1 MKVAITGINGF
12 IGGSLFKELKAKYNC
27 VGMSTKPINKAVVFL
42 KDGIPEENISD
53 VDVLIHCGGIL
64 SGSYTADDYYYSNV
78 LCTRNIVSWAHK
90 NKVKH
95 VILLSSGAV
104 YGEHAECR
112 SENDS
117 VCPDSLYA
125 FSKWSAEKEIE
136 YSPILVKTV
145 LRLYFPIGNIS
156 YNHLFSRLANRALKG
171 ETIYLNCKGRPLIS
185 PISINDVVEC
195 IESIID
201 NQVYGVFN
209 LCSSEVMSIGD
220 IASII
225 ISKCGSNSNMIYSN
239 REVLNYIGDSNK
251 LSRFIGKKDFFS
263 IDDSINLMLKK
274 ALKG

>member
-12 IGGSLFKELKAKYNC
+12 IGGSLFKELKIKYNC
-27 VGMSTKPINKAVVFL
+27 VGMSTKPINRAIVFL
-42 KDGIPEENISD
+42 KDGIPEEDISD

-117 VCPDSLYA
+117 VCPDNLYA

-145 LRLYFPIGNIS
+145 LRLYFPIGNIG
-156 YNHLFSRLANRALKG
+156 YNHLFSRLAKRALKG
-171 ETIYLNCKGRPLIS
+171 ETIYLNCKGHPLIS
-185 PISINDVVEC
+185 PISINDVIEC
-195 IESIID
+195 IFLIID
-201 NQVYGVFN
+201 KKVSGVFN
-209 LCSSEVMSIGD
+209 LCSNEIISIGD
-220 IASII
+220 IASRIVT
-225 ISKCGSNSNMIYSN
+225 KCGSNSNLIYSN
-239 REVLNYIGDSNK
+239 REVLNYIGDYHK
-251 LSRFIGKKDFFS
+251 LSQIIGKDTFLS
-263 IDDSINLMLKK
+263 IDDSIDMMLQG
-274 ALKG
+274 ALNG